1 MNKYESSELCSVC
14 VLNKRER
21 ARVSH
26 IIVIKRSLIGI
37 RNGRTI
43 AAQNLR
49 GIWYETIMFVVVFV
63 QEAFP
68 NQHTSAINGA
78 NIYPFLFNL
87 NYFSPNAGL
96 YLLHTLS
103 TTNVYACS
111 WALSTNTFVCL
122 QK

>member
-1 MNKYESSELCSVC
+1 MNKYESFGLCYVC

-43 AAQNLR
+43 AAYNLR
-49 GIWYETIMFVVVFV
+49 GILYETIMFVVVFV
-63 QEAFP
+63 QEEFP

-78 NIYPFLFNL
+78 NIYPFLFYL
-87 NYFSPNAGL
+87 NYFRKCWA
-96 YLLHTLS
+96 LS
-103 TTNVYACS
+103 AAHFVYENVFVCS
-111 WALSTNTFVCL
+111 WAVSTNTFVCL